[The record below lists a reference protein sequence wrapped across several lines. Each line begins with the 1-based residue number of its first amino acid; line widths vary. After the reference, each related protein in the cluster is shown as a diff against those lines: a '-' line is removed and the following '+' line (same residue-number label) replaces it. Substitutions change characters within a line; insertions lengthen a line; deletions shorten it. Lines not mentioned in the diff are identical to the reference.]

1 MVESLGGTSKLEK
14 AYLKIEKYIHLLFLV
29 PAACFWARFINHH
42 LIWDEWLYVALA
54 DGVLKDPLTP
64 LPSDYAWVPHPPLL
78 WYLICLFRP
87 MPRLAILTTSIICLI
102 ATSLIA
108 RRLHGPLAAKYA
120 IAALLASWNYIT
132 FSLVV
137 FTDMVVASFMAVS
150 ALAFLAW
157 LERRGDELLFISSI
171 AYSLASLSKYTA
183 VPILLSTF
191 ALWLLARRRRLER
204 AEIVKAI
211 SSLVL
216 ANIPLVLWIYYL
228 MGITGGN
235 LIGYY
240 SSVYKYEGMA
250 ILEDLAFY
258 ACYTLLSIGMPLLL
272 WLKNVK
278 KLGSQEKLII
288 AYVLINLLFFSSLR
302 TVFHLYQIYDRYLLP
317 INPLAALMSGKLLA
331 MEEKTSL
338 KASVVF
344 LMFIYLGFLLLSAHG
359 TFTCAPTYGSVE
371 EILRPP
377 HQG

>member
-1 MVESLGGTSKLEK
+1 
-14 AYLKIEKYIHLLFLV
+14 
-29 PAACFWARFINHH
+29 
-42 LIWDEWLYVALA
+42 
-54 DGVLKDPLTP
+54 
-64 LPSDYAWVPHPPLL
+64 
-78 WYLICLFRP
+78 

-108 RRLHGPLAAKYA
+108 RKLHGPLAAKYA

-216 ANIPLVLWIYYL
+216 ANIPLALWIYYL

-240 SSVYKYEGMA
+240 SSVYKYEGVA

-344 LMFIYLGFLLLSAHG
+344 LMFIYLGFLLLSVHG